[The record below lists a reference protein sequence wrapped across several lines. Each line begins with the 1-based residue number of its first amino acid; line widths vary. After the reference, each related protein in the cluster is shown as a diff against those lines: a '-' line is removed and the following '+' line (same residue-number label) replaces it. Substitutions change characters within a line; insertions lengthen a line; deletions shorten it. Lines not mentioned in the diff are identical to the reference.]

1 MHIYVHVLFDPTQ
14 TTAIGGIASAKLRK
28 PKCFTIVVLLE
39 KPFHDTHS
47 VKRMKS

>member
-14 TTAIGGIASAKLRK
+14 TTAIRGIASAMLRK
-28 PKCFTIVVLLE
+28 PKCFTTGVLLE
-39 KPFHDTHS
+39 KLFHDTHS